1 MAIYIAN
8 HTNVY
13 IDIGSF
19 IESSNKELD
28 IIFSTISINESD
40 LMIVREASIKDLFRR
55 VKEFFKK
62 LWGKIMEAVRNIRKK
77 SIDNQKL
84 LYDYYMENRKIIE
97 DAFDKAREGKITI
110 EGEHNYYTDFGLDST
125 MTNKFRK
132 LGGGRFSLSNIDSE
146 YISRYALKQPENV
159 TKSNILGVDVE
170 FKSSSQMDENELK
183 EWVEANKAD
192 AMKRILS
199 TLKSISN
206 GATTLDKIYNM
217 DDETDWDKVKQI
229 ARELYSG
236 KEEPFTKDV
245 AYSVYVNLEGIIKS
259 GPSSSKALDSYNKIL
274 TDEYNAGMKNL
285 EELEKALMSNE
296 NVIPERVPKVVNM
309 YSSYFKY
316 VLDKYLDMFNFMSS
330 IRDRQIVSY
339 LQVCKKLVEKMKL
352 QGSKSQNESVL
363 FSAVQFI

>member
-1 MAIYIAN
+1 MSIYSRNTFAIEENFIA
-8 HTNVY
+8 
-13 IDIGSF
+13 
-19 IESSNKELD
+19 ESDKILSN
-28 IIFSTISINESD
+28 IFTSCNINESEM
-40 LMIVREASIKDLFRR
+40 MILREASIKDLFNR

-62 LWGKIMEAVRNIRKK
+62 LWGKIMEAIRNIRKK
-77 SIDNQKL
+77 SVDNQKL
-84 LYDYYMENRKIIE
+84 LYDYYMKNQIAINY
-97 DAFDKAREGKITI
+97 AFHKAKEGKITI

-125 MTNKFRK
+125 MTNRFRK
-132 LGGGRFSLSNIDSE
+132 LGVSRFSLSNIDSE
-146 YISRYALKQPENV
+146 YISRYAIKQPENV
-159 TKSNILGVDVE
+159 TKGNILGVDVE

-183 EWVEANKAD
+183 EWVEANRAG
-192 AMKRILS
+192 AMKSILS
-199 TLKSISN
+199 TLRSISD
-206 GATTLDKIYNM
+206 GSTTLNKIYNM

-330 IRDRQIVSY
+330 IRDRQIVTY
-339 LQVCKKLVEKMKL
+339 LQVCKKLVKKMKS
-352 QGSKSQNESVL
+352 QGSKSQNESAL
-363 FSAVQFI
+363 FSSVQFI